1 MTVHP
6 AGWPFG
12 RPTRV
17 STAAAILV
25 DSLSVRLYFA
35 SSAAKEADHQSNQ
48 WYDNHRFV
56 SPETVSE

>member
-17 STAAAILV
+17 SVAAAILV
-25 DSLSVRLYFA
+25 DSLSVLVDNREEPQVMDLGPDMVP
-35 SSAAKEADHQSNQ
+35 AKSQPS
-48 WYDNHRFV
+48 R
-56 SPETVSE
+56 